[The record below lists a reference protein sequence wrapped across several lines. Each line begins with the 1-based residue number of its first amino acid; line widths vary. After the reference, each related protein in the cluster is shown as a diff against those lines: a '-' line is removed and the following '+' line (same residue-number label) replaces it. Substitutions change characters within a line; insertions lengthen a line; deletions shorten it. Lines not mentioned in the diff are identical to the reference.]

1 MEKSLF
7 EILEDSANLCDM
19 QRVIIKS
26 ETIKQS
32 KEFLKQN
39 DINDAQA
46 RVFLSA
52 WLIYRFPISINE
64 YENPQTKQKIK
75 PYVDNLII
83 AATSVVIECKHENKL
98 SSDNLVNF
106 QTVFNIW
113 KINDKKHLQ
122 EEMQNSVNLL
132 NQFENKV
139 PDEEQKVLQQIKTNI
154 NTIANS
160 IKIKLD

>member
-7 EILEDSANLCDM
+7 EILEDSVNLCDM

-52 WLIYRFPISINE
+52 LLIYRFPISINE

-83 AATSVVIECKHENKL
+83 AATSVVIECKHENKI
-98 SSDNLVNF
+98 SEDNLVNF

-122 EEMQNSVNLL
+122 EEMRNSVNLL

-139 PDEEQKVLQQIKTNI
+139 PDEEQKVLQEIKTNI
-154 NTIANS
+154 NTLANS

>member
-98 SSDNLVNF
+98 SEDNLVNF